1 MNKLQSQCNN
11 MEINI
16 IQVGNS
22 KGLRIPK
29 SILDEYKINDKVEL
43 KLKEGYIEVRPI
55 NKPRKGWENKFEE
68 MLTDKNEEQRIDDFF
83 EDEDI

>member
-1 MNKLQSQCNN
+1 MK
-11 MEINI
+11 INV

-29 SILDEYKINDKVEL
+29 SILDEYKISDKVEL

-55 NKPRKGWENKFEE
+55 NEPRKNWANKFEE
-68 MLTDKNEEQRIDDFF
+68 MLKDKNEEQRIVDFF
-83 EDEDI
+83 EDEEI